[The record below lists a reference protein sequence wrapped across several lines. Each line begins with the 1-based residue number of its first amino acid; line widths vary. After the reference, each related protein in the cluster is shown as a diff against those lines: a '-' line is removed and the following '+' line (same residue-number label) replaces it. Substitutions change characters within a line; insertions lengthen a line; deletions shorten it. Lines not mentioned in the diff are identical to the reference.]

1 MAPFIFHFP
10 FDIFHLP
17 LFCQLS
23 LAWAQDLSGNDNCE
37 MENDKWKLT
46 VPMSPRPRVP
56 PPLLR
61 LAAGAGLL
69 AIFLLLIFNAGR
81 AGLSS
86 LMASYGSMTN
96 QLAPANAAVVLCQT
110 DPDAHYLRGTLL
122 LEDND
127 LPRAIKDY
135 EQAASLR
142 PDDYVLWLSLAHAR
156 ELNGDIAGAL
166 TAARQAVRVAPYYAQ
181 PHWDLGNMLLRA
193 GERDEAFKELARAGT
208 SNPTLMPAAIDL
220 AWQISGGNAQ
230 FVERA
235 IQPQTPEAYEAMAQY
250 FRKRGEVIA
259 AIAMFRATGPTSAQ
273 QRRAYLADLISAK
286 RFKDAYALWTVDHP
300 RNSGTL
306 VIDPGFEEESNLDD
320 PGFGWHTST
329 KAASVSLSLDTENP
343 REGRSSLKVEFNGES
358 DPAVPVIA
366 QLVLV
371 EPHTHYQLRFA
382 ARTEEV
388 VSGGLPGVVVI
399 DAGNLQVLGQS
410 GAFPQASNGWRD
422 YTIEFESGAGTEAV
436 RISVQ
441 RDRCSRSPCP
451 IFGRLWLDNFSL
463 RKL

>member
-1 MAPFIFHFP
+1 VSSKPSQTRR
-10 FDIFHLP
+10 
-17 LFCQLS
+17 LFE
-23 LAWAQDLSGNDNCE
+23 SGKSAESVDPR
-37 MENDKWKLT
+37 
-46 VPMSPRPRVP
+46 VPGSPRPAVP
-56 PPLLR
+56 FYASLQAL
-61 LAAGAGLL
+61 GLL
-69 AIFLLLIFNAGR
+69 VIFLLLICNAGR
-81 AGLSS
+81 AGLAS

-122 LEDND
+122 LGDND
-127 LPRAIKDY
+127 LPGAIKDY

-166 TAARQAVRVAPYYAQ
+166 TAVRQAVRVAPYYAQ
-181 PHWDLGNMLLRA
+181 PRWDLGNILLRA
-193 GERDEAFKELARAGT
+193 GERDEAFKELKLAGT

-220 AWQISGGNAQ
+220 AWQISGGNTQ

-235 IQPQTPEAYEAMAQY
+235 IQPQTPEAHEAMAQY
-250 FRKRGEVIA
+250 FRKRGEVTA
-259 AIAMFRATGPTSAQ
+259 AIAMFRAAGPSSAQ

-300 RNSGTL
+300 SNTPGMVAVL
-306 VIDPGFEEESNLDD
+306 VDPGFEEESNLDD
-320 PGFGWHTST
+320 PGFGWRGST
-329 KAASVSLSLDTENP
+329 KAAHVSLSLDTAGQ
-343 REGRSSLKVEFNGES
+343 REGHASLKVEFNGES
-358 DPAVPVIA
+358 DPAAPVIA

-382 ARTEEV
+382 ARTEEI

-399 DAGNLQVLGQS
+399 DSGNQQVLGQS

-422 YTIEFESGAGTEAV
+422 DAIEFDTGEGTEAV
-436 RISVQ
+436 QITVQ
-441 RDRCSRSPCP
+441 RQRCSRSPCP

-463 RKL
+463 RKP